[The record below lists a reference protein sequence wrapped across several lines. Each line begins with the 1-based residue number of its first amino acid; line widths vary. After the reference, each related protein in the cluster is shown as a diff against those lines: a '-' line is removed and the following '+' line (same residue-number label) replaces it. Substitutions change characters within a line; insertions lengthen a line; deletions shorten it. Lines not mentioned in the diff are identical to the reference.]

1 MIDRTHDEGADDAPE
16 SGREAATFEAELI
29 ADTRDSERRLGL
41 RGQICER
48 RLLFRGP
55 GAYVEM
61 CVPPNAAEGGSWLH
75 GQIVLATPP
84 PSEDVVTATLTLP
97 TNDAEPVTM
106 SERGDFALPLPGL
119 QPDQEVCVE
128 IQAPQGRMYARFV
141 A

>member
-1 MIDRTHDEGADDAPE
+1 MDRTQDEAGA
-16 SGREAATFEAELI
+16 TVFEAELI

-48 RLLFRGP
+48 RLLFRAP

-61 CVPPNAAEGGSWLH
+61 CVPPNAADAGSWLH

-84 PSEDVVTATLTLP
+84 AASEAVTAALTQP
-97 TNDAEPVTM
+97 AADGEPVPM

-119 QPDQEVCVE
+119 QTDQAVCVE
-128 IQAPQGRMYARFV
+128 IQAPHGRMIARFV